1 MEAAG
6 IKENG
11 GLNGGLTH
19 IDETILEIMIRNLKV
34 FKADIAAEIGKS
46 LRTVERR
53 INYLVEMGYIVRQ
66 GSRKTGQWKVIKRS
80 SERYRFI
87 DGVYRT
93 LQSDRQGVQ

>member
-19 IDETILEIMIRNLKV
+19 IDETILEIMIRNPKV

-66 GSRKTGQWKVIKRS
+66 GSRKTGQWKVIK
-80 SERYRFI
+80 
-87 DGVYRT
+87 
-93 LQSDRQGVQ
+93 